1 MNDTLKLDNLLN
13 RLNFA
18 VTSAIRLEQ
27 SNLDILE
34 NKLDMLLPENT
45 LNRGFAM
52 IYDEMGI
59 PLRSVSEITE
69 NQLLI
74 LKLSDG
80 EIVVRVE
87 RL

>member
-1 MNDTLKLDNLLN
+1 
-13 RLNFA
+13 
-18 VTSAIRLEQ
+18 
-27 SNLDILE
+27 
-34 NKLDMLLPENT
+34 MLLPENT